1 MMEGRSEG
9 EILDRRWHF
18 SGGTEVGKEKWVGHR
33 WDFNGWRE
41 RG

>member
-1 MMEGRSEG
+1 MDGWREGEVGGPQVGFQWMEGER
-9 EILDRRWHF
+9 
-18 SGGTEVGKEKWVGHR
+18 VKWVGHR